1 MINLTPHTINVQI
14 GNEIIS
20 FPPSGTVARVL
31 TNETVISD
39 YFVGNHPGIPVV
51 SRTFGNVEG
60 IPDNNSPIL
69 VSAMVLDAVKS
80 RPNTFAPDTGKT
92 AIRDEKGFI
101 VAVTRLVA
109 A

>member
-39 YFVGNHPGIPVV
+39 YSGIPVV

-69 VSAMVLDAVKS
+69 VSAMVLDAVKN